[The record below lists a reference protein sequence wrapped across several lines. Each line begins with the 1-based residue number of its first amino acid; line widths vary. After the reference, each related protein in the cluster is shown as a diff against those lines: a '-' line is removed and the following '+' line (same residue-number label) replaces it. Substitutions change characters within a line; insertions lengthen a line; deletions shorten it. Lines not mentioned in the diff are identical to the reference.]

1 MKRMETRLGSR
12 KEDLSETSFFDGK
25 IIKDCLPDST
35 IGQLL
40 EYYDRAIRYNEHNL
54 DVIEN
59 SVCTIFFHIVSTDDK
74 LLQNLKQSFIYK
86 NFLLEPVTLTI
97 HMLKLGVF
105 DVVVIFTAGNAG
117 RLEEL
122 KKRSI
127 FRNGKER
134 EQEVAFENVNNLTLI
149 QKFYY
154 GQRKHLKCDVKSDVK
169 F

>member
-25 IIKDCLPDST
+25 IIKDCFPDST

-74 LLQNLKQSFIYK
+74 LLQNVSSSNWYIWQ
-86 NFLLEPVTLTI
+86 I
-97 HMLKLGVF
+97 HLY
-105 DVVVIFTAGNAG
+105 
-117 RLEEL
+117 R
-122 KKRSI
+122 
-127 FRNGKER
+127 RN
-134 EQEVAFENVNNLTLI
+134 VS
-149 QKFYY
+149 
-154 GQRKHLKCDVKSDVK
+154 QRKHNANESITLCKQVYQKMYLCRSIC
-169 F
+169 

>member
-74 LLQNLKQSFIYK
+74 LLQNVSSS
-86 NFLLEPVTLTI
+86 NWSTLQ
-97 HMLKLGVF
+97 
-105 DVVVIFTAGNAG
+105 IFG
-117 RLEEL
+117 
-122 KKRSI
+122 KSRSI
-127 FRNGKER
+127 EEMSRR
-134 EQEVAFENVNNLTLI
+134 ENTMRMNQ
-149 QKFYY
+149 
-154 GQRKHLKCDVKSDVK
+154 
-169 F
+169 

>member
-59 SVCTIFFHIVSTDDK
+59 S
-74 LLQNLKQSFIYK
+74 
-86 NFLLEPVTLTI
+86 I

-122 KKRSI
+122 KKR
-127 FRNGKER
+127 
-134 EQEVAFENVNNLTLI
+134 
-149 QKFYY
+149 
-154 GQRKHLKCDVKSDVK
+154 
-169 F
+169 